1 MGDNSKVKRQKLSKR
16 EEKGI
21 SKLRDLL
28 FNNTAWPKMMSSP
41 LFLLA
46 LNEIFFQILPKGTEA
61 CNLVIW

>member
-46 LNEIFFQILPKGTEA
+46 LNEIFF
-61 CNLVIW
+61 